1 MSLLPQIQLPD
12 FSKWGSVDRTPMNP
26 VRRKTAEHLT
36 NVWNSVPMVTQQ
48 AKADI
53 TDIENYRKKHNTKTQ
68 NPENKIT
75 LTAILT
81 KIVATALKVFPQF
94 NASVDTQ
101 ANEIIL
107 KSYYRIGIAVDT
119 ERGLLVPII
128 PDADKKNIIQIA
140 KDLTSISIR
149 ARERK
154 LSSDE
159 MAGGT
164 FSISNLGSIGGSH
177 FTPIVNSPEVAI
189 LGVSRAEN
197 EPVWLDESFVPRL
210 RLPLSLTYD
219 HRVIDGADGMRFL
232 RWVVEAIEQ
241 PLILS
246 MED

>member
-1 MSLLPQIQLPD
+1 M
-12 FSKWGSVDRTPMNP
+12 
-26 VRRKTAEHLT
+26 
-36 NVWNSVPMVTQQ
+36 
-48 AKADI
+48 
-53 TDIENYRKKHNTKTQ
+53 
-68 NPENKIT
+68 
-75 LTAILT
+75 T

-119 ERGLLVPII
+119 ESGLLVPII
-128 PDADKKNIIQIA
+128 PDADKKNIIQFA